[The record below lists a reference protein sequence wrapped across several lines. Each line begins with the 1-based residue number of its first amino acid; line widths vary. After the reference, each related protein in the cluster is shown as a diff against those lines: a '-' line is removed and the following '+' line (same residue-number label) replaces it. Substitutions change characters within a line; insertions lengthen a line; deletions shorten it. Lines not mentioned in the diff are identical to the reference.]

1 MHDGKRTRG
10 AVIAWDLVDL
20 ALPKLIGHAINTT
33 DDTYE
38 IWSDLVIL
46 LPRRIICILVVF
58 IVAAVVLVVVAF

>member
-1 MHDGKRTRG
+1 MDHVNYIARDVFGVHFRMIQLTRE
-10 AVIAWDLVDL
+10 IALM
-20 ALPKLIGHAINTT
+20 IH
-33 DDTYE
+33 E